1 MKALDFGIR
10 IMIWARRE
18 WLTPTHA
25 AVLLVL
31 SDGASRTKK
40 EIADSISVRLS
51 PIIERDLSGMCEHGL
66 IVASGANKDAYSI
79 TPEGMRAIKRLNK
92 YTQD

>member
-1 MKALDFGIR
+1 MKAIDFGIK

-40 EIADSISVRLS
+40 ELADGISVRLS
-51 PIIERDLSGMCEHGL
+51 PIIERDLSSMCENGL
-66 IVASGANKDAYSI
+66 IVASGANNDAYSI
-79 TPEGMRAIKRLNK
+79 TPEGMRAIKRLKK

>member
-31 SDGASRTKK
+31 SDGGSKTKK
-40 EIADSISVRLS
+40 ELADGISVRLS